1 LINPY
6 TIDQREER
14 ATERSSV
21 FEDIGKEMRNKGV
34 EVIG

>member
-21 FEDIGKEMRNKGV
+21 FEDVGKEMRDKRV
-34 EVIG
+34 EMIG